1 MKILHEPNLRTVMM
15 VERAILDAKTY
26 PTRKE
31 LWKSLPKGVQYQ
43 TFARVLEYL
52 EASGQDNFQQLQNH
66 VDIVRCWAMNDS
78 CVEQVARRPQRPPSL
93 QCNLP

>member
-1 MKILHEPNLRTVMM
+1 MKMLHEPNLRTVMM

-52 EASGQDNFQQLQNH
+52 EASGKITFNSSRIVYTGIDNPKLREFFETSVPIQ
-66 VDIVRCWAMNDS
+66 
-78 CVEQVARRPQRPPSL
+78 
-93 QCNLP
+93 